1 MRLKGIQ
8 NQVIIEVHDD
18 GLMAIPNLIALVALN
33 GVVAKETK
41 DYLDRIKKKEID

>member
-1 MRLKGIQ
+1 MVRR
-8 NQVIIEVHDD
+8 NASRHT
-18 GLMAIPNLIALVALN
+18 IPNLIALVALN